1 MPGYFIHIRQRFN
14 ACQSEFIKYRDYNL
28 ILTSKSIVLI
38 LCVKMRKPRVD
49 ARFPSLF
56 VTLFLI
62 YPQALSQ

>member
-1 MPGYFIHIRQRFN
+1 MLVNQ
-14 ACQSEFIKYRDYNL
+14 FIKYRDYNL

-38 LCVKMRKPRVD
+38 LCVKMRNPHAD

-62 YPQALSQ
+62 YLQVLSQSNDFLLINLMW